1 MDIKNIKSEFPIFK
15 QKINGKPLVYLDSA
29 NSSQKPKAV
38 IDRLS
43 NFYETEF
50 SNVGRS
56 VHTLAVKATNRFEA
70 TRDMLKKYFNAQH
83 REEIIFTKGATESI
97 NLVASSFGEKYI
109 KEGDEILITE
119 LEHHSN
125 YVPWH
130 FLRKNKGAVIKF
142 APINKNGE
150 VEIDEIKKLITSRTK
165 IIAITHI
172 SNVTGA
178 IMPLKKIIE
187 LAKEKKIPVLVDGTQ
202 GAPHLKLDMQD
213 LGCDFYAISCHK
225 MYGPN
230 GLGILYAK
238 KKWLDELPPYQGG
251 GGMIDEVKK
260 EGISYASTPTKFE
273 AGTMQTAEVVAFAEA
288 IKFIEN
294 LGIENIE
301 EHENKIL
308 EYGIEKLIHISSV
321 GANTSSISKYQSTKG
336 AGEEILI
343 KNFPSAIIIRPSIVF
358 GPGDGFYN
366 VQSKIVKMSPIV
378 PMFGGGQNKFQP
390 IYIKDLVN
398 GIMAILNNNDNQ
410 ARIYEFGGPE
420 ILTMEEVYKLILK
433 TLKINRVLIPAPI
446 FAANFIATFLQ
457 LLPNPIIT
465 RDLVKALKFDNIISE
480 TKNTIQSLGIEP
492 KPSELIV
499 PTYLK

>member
-70 TRDMLKKYFNAQH
+70 TRDILKRYLNALH

-150 VEIDEIKKLITSRTK
+150 VEIDDIKKPITNKTK
-165 IIAITHI
+165 IIAVTHI

-178 IMPLKKIIE
+178 VMPIKKIVDI
-187 LAKEKKIPVLVDGTQ
+187 AKEKNIPVLVDGTQ
-202 GAPHLKLDMQD
+202 GAPHLQLNMQD
-213 LGCDFYAISCHK
+213 LDCDFYVISCHK

-230 GLGILYAK
+230 GLGVLYAK
-238 KKWLDELPPYQGG
+238 KKWLDDLPPYQGG
-251 GGMIDEVKK
+251 GGMIDDVKK
-260 EGISYASTPTKFE
+260 DSITFADAPTKFE

-288 IKFIEN
+288 INFIEK
-294 LGIENIE
+294 LGIKNIAA
-301 EHENKIL
+301 HENEVL
-308 EYGIEKLIHISSV
+308 EYGFEKLKKNNSITIFGSPKNRGSVLCFTIKGIH
-321 GANTSSISKYQSTKG
+321 
-336 AGEEILI
+336 
-343 KNFPSAIIIRPSIVF
+343 PH
-358 GPGDGFYN
+358 D
-366 VQSKIVKMSPIV
+366 
-378 PMFGGGQNKFQP
+378 
-390 IYIKDLVN
+390 
-398 GIMAILNNNDNQ
+398 
-410 ARIYEFGGPE
+410 
-420 ILTMEEVYKLILK
+420 
-433 TLKINRVLIPAPI
+433 
-446 FAANFIATFLQ
+446 IATILDDEGVAIRAGHHCCQ
-457 LLPNPIIT
+457 ILH
-465 RDLVKALKFDNIISE
+465 DK
-480 TKNTIQSLGIEP
+480 LGISATARASIGVYNTKEDIDILC
-492 KPSELIV
+492 KAIDNCKKV
-499 PTYLK
+499 FQI